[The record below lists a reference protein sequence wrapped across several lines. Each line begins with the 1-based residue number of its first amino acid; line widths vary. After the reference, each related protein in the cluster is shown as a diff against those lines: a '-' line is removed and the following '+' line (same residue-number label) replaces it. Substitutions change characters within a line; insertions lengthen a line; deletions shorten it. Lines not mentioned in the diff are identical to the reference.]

1 MMLPVGLL
9 LMLVFIIGFFETDS
23 FKLNTATYTS
33 DCNWKTAPFNK
44 HPTYSVCTT
53 VTNTKSRTSYVASSK
68 SNLVTEPGIG
78 QLDQFKYTAGFL
90 SKAALIGILTGLSVV
105 LFKSS
110 IEATQIVFYENLA
123 DYLPKPSFY
132 WPLALYPSL
141 GGIIVA
147 VLTYA
152 VGPKITNGIDVIAQS
167 IDANMVTTATKLV
180 TPGDLA
186 LSVDPAALIRETY
199 DLSVESSPVSSSS
212 SSSPSSSLTI
222 SSSKGQYNTSFS
234 LRDTPPPALLTEVAL
249 QTFLVDEPVVRPDKF
264 QPAYLF
270 WRLVASVATLGSGCS
285 LGPEGPAVEIGTG
298 LSRLVSNLWS
308 ADASTAPMLSPLTA
322 SRIARENQH
331 LFLAGTAAGVAG
343 GFNAPITGVFFAI
356 EVGNRY
362 LKKNTI
368 RLDQD
373 APDGPRADIAAI
385 VLAAAVSELI
395 VRIGLHESQ
404 ALSIQGN
411 SYAMVSPVFE
421 LSLYL
426 GLGLIS
432 GVIAVVFNKLRDLF
446 AELYVGESWGKNL
459 PFAKLPVY
467 LRPILG
473 GIICGVVAVFFPQT
487 LFVGYVTLDQL
498 LSGGIQ
504 FPTYLVLELLALKLT
519 LTSFSVCSGLK
530 GGILAPALFFGAAA
544 GTAYHDVVVG
554 LISVVQ
560 DAFGGLSADT
570 LLGPEAASSL
580 VTFFSVAGAPAYA
593 TVGAAATLGA
603 LFRAPLT
610 SSMLMFEL
618 TQNHDIV
625 LPVLV
630 STGLGGL
637 FAELISQPR
646 RNW

>member
-1 MMLPVGLL
+1 MLPVGLL

-23 FKLNTATYTS
+23 FKLNSATCTS
-33 DCNWKTAPFNK
+33 DYNWKTAPFNK

-180 TPGDLA
+180 TPGDFA

-212 SSSPSSSLTI
+212 PTI
-222 SSSKGQYNTSFS
+222 SSSKGQFNTSYS
-234 LRDTPPPALLTEVAL
+234 LRETPPPALLTEVAL
-249 QTFLVDEPVVRPDKF
+249 QTFLIDEQVVRPDKF

-298 LSRLVSNLWS
+298 LSRLVSSLWS

-473 GIICGVVAVFFPQT
+473 GVMCGVVAVFFPQT